1 MQTSLLFSEQQNIS
15 VAHTPGL
22 ARYEPMHR
30 QQILTKT
37 GRQSSANCLTIKKS
51 QQPSAYSNSFSR
63 TNGHHSYPVS
73 LSHLQ
78 EASDLIF
85 LHYTIQH
92 LLHLQTRV
100 VKKYQK

>member
-1 MQTSLLFSEQQNIS
+1 MQTSLLLSEQQNIS

-63 TNGHHSYPVS
+63 TNGHHSYPCITEP
-73 LSHLQ
+73 L
-78 EASDLIF
+78 
-85 LHYTIQH
+85 
-92 LLHLQTRV
+92 TRG
-100 VKKYQK
+100 K